1 VVDVAHLVTIAALH
15 SGDLQLARTATER
28 ALLAA
33 PYEDTP
39 RLDLAAV
46 VAAEGDHQAADHIL
60 RDDVCNRTEDSE
72 PPDDLPPR
80 TADLVSSPP
89 WLRKGRVA

>member
-1 VVDVAHLVTIAALH
+1 MCIRDRVTIAALR
-15 SGDLQLARTATER
+15 SGDLQLARMACET

-46 VAAEGDHQAADHIL
+46 LAAEGDRQAADRIL
-60 RDDVCNRTEDSE
+60 RDEVANRAEE
-72 PPDDLPPR
+72 GKAPDDLPDR
-80 TADLVSSPP
+80 TSDLVAAAL
-89 WLRKGRVA
+89 WLKRGQVA